1 MLIARVL
8 GFIVICLTKV
18 CRSKGQPNLGFR
30 IGILILAAMMV
41 SVGYARVSADGYG
54 VPNSATTTR
63 TSKVSASPKMSCNV
77 ALIEAAGRNLPV
89 GRTVLPANLYAASD
103 RLNAMCRGHIVKMD
117 ENGFMQVYVHLKE
130 VARAATLDRLLS
142 AVAVSEH
149 VDETAILGQDL
160 TYTVVVSNLGTVT
173 TTGVTVTDVLPL
185 SLEPAS
191 ATSTGICVTDDL
203 PDDVSLISAI
213 PTQGICSSYPDVVC
227 ELEQLSPADSAEVSV
242 KASIAVSMRGQLV
255 NTVVASS
262 TAPKTYWGTTPPRR

>member
-1 MLIARVL
+1 M
-8 GFIVICLTKV
+8 
-18 CRSKGQPNLGFR
+18 
-30 IGILILAAMMV
+30 
-41 SVGYARVSADGYG
+41 
-54 VPNSATTTR
+54 
-63 TSKVSASPKMSCNV
+63 
-77 ALIEAAGRNLPV
+77 
-89 GRTVLPANLYAASD
+89 
-103 RLNAMCRGHIVKMD
+103 
-117 ENGFMQVYVHLKE
+117 
-130 VARAATLDRLLS
+130 LS

-173 TTGVTVTDVLPL
+173 ATGVTVTDVLPL

-242 KASIAVSMRGQLV
+242 KASIAVSMRGQLL

-262 TAPKTYWGTTPPRR
+262 TAPDNILGNNVATAVTQIPSIGGWSMAALLSALTLWKITTRRGAPS

>member
-1 MLIARVL
+1 M
-8 GFIVICLTKV
+8 
-18 CRSKGQPNLGFR
+18 
-30 IGILILAAMMV
+30 
-41 SVGYARVSADGYG
+41 
-54 VPNSATTTR
+54 
-63 TSKVSASPKMSCNV
+63 
-77 ALIEAAGRNLPV
+77 
-89 GRTVLPANLYAASD
+89 
-103 RLNAMCRGHIVKMD
+103 
-117 ENGFMQVYVHLKE
+117 
-130 VARAATLDRLLS
+130 LS

-173 TTGVTVTDVLPL
+173 ATGVTVTDVLPL

-227 ELEQLSPADSAEVSV
+227 ELEQLSPANSAEVSV
-242 KASIAVSMRGQLV
+242 KASIAVSMRGQLL

-262 TAPKTYWGTTPPRR
+262 TAPDNKLGEQRRHGGDSDSQYWRVEHGGVAQRVDTVENHHETRSAKLTTKKQARLQRTGRLDATGLRCAIVISRLRRV

>member
-1 MLIARVL
+1 M
-8 GFIVICLTKV
+8 
-18 CRSKGQPNLGFR
+18 
-30 IGILILAAMMV
+30 
-41 SVGYARVSADGYG
+41 
-54 VPNSATTTR
+54 
-63 TSKVSASPKMSCNV
+63 
-77 ALIEAAGRNLPV
+77 
-89 GRTVLPANLYAASD
+89 
-103 RLNAMCRGHIVKMD
+103 
-117 ENGFMQVYVHLKE
+117 
-130 VARAATLDRLLS
+130 LS

-173 TTGVTVTDVLPL
+173 ATGVTVTDVLPL

-255 NTVVASS
+255 NTVVVSS